1 MISKIKFLFLL
12 LLFFNGCIQL
22 PGINQEPKKRKMS
35 DKISSEYSI
44 DDVEIN
50 IINLN
55 KATETNFSF
64 YNQQKINK
72 LDNSISEFD
81 EIYNYNYNYVLGT
94 SDVIEIN
101 LTDSDDIDGSYI
113 IDTEGMIDLPFIGKI
128 KINNLSLDEAQNT
141 LISVIGEF
149 YKNPDLQIT
158 INEYNSSKAFILGA
172 VRNQITINLNQEPIK
187 IIEAAIQADFNPS
200 SNSKSFGSKGILR
213 RDNRVY
219 KIDLQNTF
227 KSNDDKENF
236 YLKKND
242 VIFIDN
248 NSDAIHVF
256 GELSKP
262 GIYYPNLDYSLTE
275 LISTSGL
282 NQLTANAKKVYVIRE
297 NYNKF
302 LSVDVFQ
309 LNIKNPISLIAGKK
323 FNLHPKDIVFIPP
336 APIVKWNR
344 TISLLLPQT
353 DLFTSYNPI
362 IQDGVKT
369 GANTNQTE
377 WLLLIWFKAKII
389 KDTYK
394 IWTKGI
400 CKEKSNKRINIP
412 INNNKLNLKL

>member
-1 MISKIKFLFLL
+1 MILKIKFFFLII
-12 LLFFNGCIQL
+12 FFLNSCIQL
-22 PGINQEPKKRKMS
+22 PGIDQDPKKRKLSKKLTS
-35 DKISSEYSI
+35 DYSI
-44 DDVEIN
+44 EDVEIN
-50 IINLN
+50 IISLN
-55 KATETNFSF
+55 KATENNFALF
-64 YNQQKINK
+64 NQRKVEV
-72 LDNSISEFD
+72 LDNEIVKFND
-81 EIYNYNYNYVLGT
+81 IYNYNYQYVLGT
-94 SDVIEIN
+94 SDVVEID
-101 LTDSDDIDGSYI
+101 LTDSDDVDGSYI

-128 KINNLSLDEAQNT
+128 KIDNLTLDQAQNT
-141 LISVIGEF
+141 LVSVVGKF

-158 INEYNSSKAFILGA
+158 ISEYNSSKAFILGA
-172 VRNQITINLNQEPIK
+172 VRNQITINLDQEPIK

-200 SNSKSFGSKGILR
+200 SNSKNFGSKGILR
-213 RDNRVY
+213 RDNKVY

-227 KSNDDKENF
+227 KSTDDKENF

-242 VIFIDN
+242 VIFIDK

-256 GELSKP
+256 GELSRP
-262 GIYYPNLDYSLTE
+262 GVYYPNLDYSLTE

-297 NYNKF
+297 NYEKF

-323 FNLHPKDIVFIPP
+323 FILHPKDIVFIPP

-369 GANTNQTE
+369 GANANQTE
-377 WLLLIWFKAKII
+377 
-389 KDTYK
+389 
-394 IWTKGI
+394 
-400 CKEKSNKRINIP
+400 
-412 INNNKLNLKL
+412 